1 MGATERIQYYEFHG
15 EWQYSSNVPDQHE
28 TNTLI
33 NFYYSGVVIR
43 RVLDFDEEWDAKTQS
58 VIKLQTDHDGED
70 MSGYEFMGSSGSV
83 EYFAVN
89 EVMEDMDD
97 DDDSKLK
104 PPKLNIDDDN
114 DDDFDFDDE
123 NSTFVPWGDREK
135 ILIADLDTHGS
146 YAVVAKGGRGGTGTS
161 VYASRNGPLPSME
174 DMVLQAKPQEGET
187 AFLELELKLIADIGL
202 VGFPNA
208 GKSSL
213 LAATS
218 RATPHIA
225 PYPFTTLNPLV
236 GYVEYSDGSRL
247 CVADVPGLIQ
257 GASEG
262 RGKGHDFLRH
272 LERTKALLFVRLC
285 SICCAEISFL

>member
-1 MGATERIQYYEFHG
+1 ML
-15 EWQYSSNVPDQHE
+15 
-28 TNTLI
+28 LI
-33 NFYYSGVVIR
+33 HSGVVIR
-43 RVLDFDEEWDAKTQS
+43 RVLDYDEEWDAENKT
-58 VIKLQTDHDGED
+58 VIKLAPEVDESGDVKFLGGAGSFVDG
-70 MSGYEFMGSSGSV
+70 
-83 EYFAVN
+83 N
-89 EVMEDMDD
+89 ETIDND
-97 DDDSKLK
+97 KLK
-104 PPKLNIDDDN
+104 PPKLNFDDDEDN
-114 DDDFDFDDE
+114 ALDE
-123 NSTFVPWGDREK
+123 SDNFTFVPWGEREK
-135 ILIADLDTHGS
+135 VDIADLDTHGS

-161 VYASRNGPLPSME
+161 VYNGRKGRLPPIE
-174 DMVLQAKPQEGET
+174 DIAVHAKPQAGET

-236 GYVEYSDGSRL
+236 GYVEYSDGTRL

-272 LERTKALLFVRLC
+272 LERTKALLFVSLRLSC
-285 SICCAEISFL
+285 FVPLNCGNLTSCHRYNNS